1 MRYLKQAM
9 LTFVAFTVLCGLVY
23 PLFITLVSQLLFPQR
38 SNGSML
44 TAGNNTVGSELIGQ
58 RFDSSRYFYGRPS
71 STDPAYNASGSAG
84 SNRGPSNA
92 HFLEEVK
99 KRVEK
104 IRNEKGLPSDSPI
117 PADLVLAS
125 ASGLDPHISVEAAM
139 LQVRRISLA
148 RGISVSE
155 LEGMVRRHIEHPF
168 WEIWGQS
175 RVNVLKLNLALDAWK
190 RE

>member
-1 MRYLKQAM
+1 MRYLKQAI
-9 LTFVAFTVLCGLVY
+9 LIFVVFAILCGLVY
-23 PLFITLVSQLLFPQR
+23 PLSITLVSQLLFPHT

-44 TAGNNTVGSELIGQ
+44 TAGNKAVGSELIGQ
-58 RFDSSRYFYGRPS
+58 RFDSSKYFYGRPS

-84 SNRGPSNA
+84 SNLGPSNVN
-92 HFLEEVK
+92 FLEEVK

-104 IRNEKGLPSDSPI
+104 VRNENGLPPDTPI

-139 LQVRRISLA
+139 LQVRRISLE
-148 RGISVSE
+148 RGMSVAE
-155 LEGMVRRHIEHPF
+155 LEGIVRQHIEYPL
-168 WEIWGQS
+168 WGIWGQS

>member
-9 LTFVAFTVLCGLVY
+9 LIFVVFAILCGLVY
-23 PLFITLVSQLLFPQR
+23 PLFITLVSQLLFPQK
-38 SNGSML
+38 SNGSII
-44 TAGNNTVGSELIGQ
+44 TSGNKTVGSELIGQ
-58 RFDSSRYFYGRPS
+58 RFDSPRYFYGRPS

-84 SNRGPSNA
+84 SNRGPTNA
-92 HFLEEVK
+92 HFLEDVK

-104 IRNEKGLPSDSPI
+104 VRNANGLPFDTPI

-139 LQVRRISLA
+139 LQVRRISLE
-148 RGISVSE
+148 RGMSVSE
-155 LEGMVRRHIEHPF
+155 LEGIVRRHIEHPLMG
-168 WEIWGQS
+168 IWGQS
-175 RVNVLKLNLALDAWK
+175 RVNVLKLNLALDTWK

>member
-1 MRYLKQAM
+1 M

-168 WEIWGQS
+168 WENWGQS